1 MHPDGLHQE
10 SKYNPGIVPGVHLES
25 IRTSQGSSH
34 GASCWTLGILL
45 MESRWSSSGSILFQ
59 DSWSSPAKPEQDSA
73 NSPDGLHQSQFNLM
87 WCKNNIWLFADLN
100 TRPFAV
106 TIKYMLN

>member
-34 GASCWTLGILL
+34 GASCWTPGILL
-45 MESRWSSSGSILFQ
+45 MESIRIHTIPGLLIQPNPSRTLPIVQ
-59 DSWSSPAKPEQDSA
+59 MDSTKANLIQNGAKKHLTFCRFEHSTFR
-73 NSPDGLHQSQFNLM
+73 S
-87 WCKNNIWLFADLN
+87 NNKVC
-100 TRPFAV
+100 T
-106 TIKYMLN
+106 